1 MNQKSGISL
10 GVTLQLLRNAK
21 KLSYDQILRE
31 ELIVTRNIIVLII
44 INFYLNKSRQKAK
57 TSPKPSRARSKME
70 TLTIYSQ
77 INYKQVR
84 MKLPVI
90 LNPPDI

>member
-44 INFYLNKSRQKAK
+44 INFYLNKSRQKVK
-57 TSPKPSRARSKME
+57 TSPKPSRARSKIE

-77 INYKQVR
+77 INYK
-84 MKLPVI
+84 
-90 LNPPDI
+90 